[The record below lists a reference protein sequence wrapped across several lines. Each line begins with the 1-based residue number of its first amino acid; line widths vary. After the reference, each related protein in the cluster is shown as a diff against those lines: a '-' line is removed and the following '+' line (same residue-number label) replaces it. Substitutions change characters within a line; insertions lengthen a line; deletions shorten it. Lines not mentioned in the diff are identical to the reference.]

1 MSSLMVTLE
10 DHDIR
15 GGAVLEGIVD
25 EYRLKMAGLTSENG
39 RKKVAR
45 ILWRQVC

>member
-1 MSSLMVTLE
+1 MSSLRVTLE
-10 DHDIR
+10 DH

-45 ILWRQVC
+45 IL